1 VRERSS
7 SVKREQ
13 PVTDDNTLLGV
24 WFLARSVR
32 ALLDDALAESGLD
45 ADEYAVYSLLAVR
58 EGATPTELATW
69 LAAPPTTVSSYVK
82 RLEGRQHLQRVAHP
96 SDGRSYRM
104 TLTPKGLRAH
114 RRAARLYVPVLR
126 QVESTLGQAE
136 PQVRTALSTLRGA
149 VGEVHQSISAH

>member
-1 VRERSS
+1 MRERSS
-7 SVKREQ
+7 SVKGEQ
-13 PVTDDNTLLGV
+13 VATDDNTLLGV

-58 EGATPTELATW
+58 EGATPTELANW
-69 LAAPPTTVSSYVK
+69 LAAPATTVTSYVK
-82 RLEGRQHLQRVAHP
+82 RLEGRGHLERVAHP

-114 RRAARLYVPVLR
+114 RRAAGLYVPVLR
-126 QVESTLGQAE
+126 QVETVLGQAE
-136 PQVRTALSTLRGA
+136 PRVRAALSTLRQA
-149 VGEVHQSISAH
+149 VGEVHQSRSAH